1 MQKNFWNQKETEM
14 SEEVNLFHETAF
26 KQFKKAADLCQLN
39 STVREILSQ
48 PKNELIVNFPVRMDN
63 GEHALFKGYRIQH
76 NNVLG
81 PYKGGVRFHPMVT
94 LDELKA
100 FAAWMTWKTAL
111 MGLPFG
117 GAKGGIKF
125 DPKKHST
132 DELRRITRRFL
143 YALEGNIGPDYDIPA
158 PDVGTN
164 AQIMDWMMDTYIATH
179 DSRDREV
186 EKGVVT
192 GKSIECGGSEGR
204 EKATGQGLVHVLEE
218 WMRNHGRSLKDTTYF
233 LQGFGNVAYFTAI
246 LLHEQG
252 AKLLAVNT
260 STGTTF
266 NKNGI
271 DPVNLLNHYKSKE
284 KVKDYPHGET
294 ISKDDFFSI
303 QADVFIPAAI
313 ENEINEV
320 TAPLIQ
326 TPLVVEGANGP
337 TTMEGEEILKKKGV
351 EILPDILASSGGV
364 TVSYFEWLQNKRSE
378 HWELEEVDRLLKGK
392 MQKAYA
398 RVKQAKEEYKTDFRT
413 AAYIVALKLIET
425 VYSRRG
431 IFP

>member
-1 MQKNFWNQKETEM
+1 M

-39 STVREILSQ
+39 STVRGILSQ

-81 PYKGGVRFHPMVT
+81 PYKGGMRFHPMVT

-164 AQIMDWMMDTYIATH
+164 AQIMDWMMDTYVATH
-179 DSRDREV
+179 DSRGREV

-266 NKNGI
+266 NKDGI
-271 DPVNLLNHYKSKE
+271 DPVKLLNHYNSKG
-284 KVKDYPHGET
+284 KVKDYPHGKT